1 MKSRGIRTMKKNR
14 IAAASVLFAAFLLSS
29 CGNNPQPEWLN
40 DFYNGNYEYRRSTV
54 TIRDGAEDIS
64 TVFEGKVISSPYKE
78 YVRVIEPEQSSWREA
93 YYYGSGKMVKALYK
107 SGDQYTS
114 QPCAHPYPYGYN
126 QDLIFKEDRTEDYN
140 GVSCTV
146 YTTEYTDD
154 LSNIFRPDAETATI
168 SQEYYVDNKTNK
180 LVCVITDLT
189 DLNEKSQAA
198 MHGFRTDS
206 SIESESQAR
215 EVITEERLEILF
227 YDDEMNITIP
237 DV

>member
-14 IAAASVLFAAFLLSS
+14 IAAASVLFAALLLSS

-54 TIRDGAEDIS
+54 TIRDGTEDIS

-78 YVRVIEPEQSSWREA
+78 YVCV
-93 YYYGSGKMVKALYK
+93 MVKALYK